1 MEVCE
6 ASVDLVFFD
15 AANIASLFRDMLSA
29 LEVVHKHDIVHLDI
43 KPGNILLKDKR
54 FKLCDFGM
62 SLQTVNGYYSGDIDE
77 GDSRYMAQEL
87 LDWECSSDLR
97 KCDIFSLGITG
108 KRVPLKQREAER
120 VISYPL
126 DLYL

>member
-77 GDSRYMAQEL
+77 GDSR
-87 LDWECSSDLR
+87 CSSDLR